1 MENLSS
7 PAPACNRSSMVRTSG
22 NRRPSV
28 LSVEANY
35 CRLPSS
41 FAKSPRAKWLAVNRK
56 SQVGISL
63 SEAVN
68 KVAAGMRE
76 ITVKVSGSKRSHG
89 SGTACR
95 PGLSEAA

>member
-1 MENLSS
+1 M
-7 PAPACNRSSMVRTSG
+7 NR
-22 NRRPSV
+22 N
-28 LSVEANY
+28 
-35 CRLPSS
+35 
-41 FAKSPRAKWLAVNRK
+41 

-89 SGTACR
+89 SVQYGG
-95 PGLSEAA
+95 PGLLEAA